1 MPIED
6 VLTDWLMWL
15 LGGLGSALTLL
26 GGPLL
31 ATHNRSKDNADR
43 LDDIEPLAEEANE
56 LARANR
62 RILAGEDD
70 DPNHDGILEIVSD
83 NNEQIRNLEE
93 RMQQQ
98 HEKVLERLED
108 ATDDE

>member
-1 MPIED
+1 MPIEE
-6 VLTDWLMWL
+6 LLSDWLMWL
-15 LGGLGSALTLL
+15 LGGIGSALTLL

-31 ATHNRSKDNADR
+31 ATHNRSKDNRDR
-43 LDDIEPLAEEANE
+43 LDDIEPVAEDAEE

-83 NNEQIRNLEE
+83 NNEQIRQLEE
-93 RMQQQ
+93 RMEEQ
-98 HEKVLERLED
+98 HEKVLDRLEE
-108 ATDDE
+108 ATDD